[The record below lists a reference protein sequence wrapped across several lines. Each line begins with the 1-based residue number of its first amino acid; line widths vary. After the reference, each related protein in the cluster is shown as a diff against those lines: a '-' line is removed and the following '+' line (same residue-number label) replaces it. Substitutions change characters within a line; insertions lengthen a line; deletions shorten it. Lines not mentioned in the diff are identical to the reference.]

1 MSSATEKLERL
12 INNETSI
19 AMGNYSHGA
28 IARMLALFGDPH
40 RSLRCVHVAGTNGK
54 GSVCHMLHAI
64 AREAGVATGLYTSP
78 HLLDV
83 RERIVVNGEPIGEDD
98 FSRHVNEL
106 FAMIERHP
114 GPAPTYFD
122 ALTIIA
128 FRRFLERRVDL
139 AVIETGLGGRLD
151 STNVITPLLSVIT
164 DIGLD
169 HMQVLGADLAAIA
182 AEKAGIIKPGV
193 PVVTSNTAPAPL
205 EAISRAAALSASPLY
220 RFQRDFFVSSLAETR
235 GGYSFDFTLRGT
247 PDTVIGDI
255 ALPLPVAV
263 QVQNAATAATAA
275 LLLSRV
281 GIPISSGHIRAG
293 LAGVSVPG
301 RFQILSHRPDVIYD
315 PAHNP
320 DAIRQVLKALKARY
334 AGKKVI
340 AVLSFMGDKDYR
352 AMIELARRELAEPLL
367 YFELPGARSL
377 KAKEI
382 SESAGTYLA
391 AYDTIEDLCSRIRK
405 EADDSSVILVTG
417 TFRLYGAAADI
428 AKALAPGN
436 R

>member
-1 MSSATEKLERL
+1 MSSATEKLDRL

-19 AMGNYSHGA
+19 ALGNYSHEA
-28 IARMLALFGDPH
+28 IVRMLALFGNPH

-98 FSRHVNEL
+98 FSRHVDGL
-106 FAMIERHP
+106 FAMIDRHP

-128 FRRFLERRVDL
+128 FRWFLERRVGL

-151 STNVITPLLSVIT
+151 STSVITPALSVIT
-164 DIGLD
+164 DIGFD

-205 EAISRAAALSASPLY
+205 EVISRAAARSSSPLF
-220 RFQRDFFVSSLAETR
+220 RFEHDFFASSLSQTR
-235 GGYSFDFTLRGT
+235 GGFSFDFTLRGT
-247 PDTVIGDI
+247 PDTVIRDI
-255 ALPLPVAV
+255 AIPLPVPI
-263 QVQNAATAATAA
+263 QVRNAATAAAAA
-275 LLLSRV
+275 LLLSQ
-281 GIPISSGHIRAG
+281 GGTAISSSHIRTG

-301 RFQILSHRPDVIYD
+301 RFQVISHQPDVIYD

-320 DAIRQVLKALKARY
+320 DALRQVIGAVKARY

-352 AMIELARRELAEPLL
+352 TMIELTRRELAGPVV
-367 YFELPGARSL
+367 YFELPGTRSL
-377 KAKEI
+377 KAKEV
-382 SESAGTYLA
+382 SENAGAVLQS
-391 AYDTIEDLCSRIRK
+391 YDTIDDLCAYIRR
-405 EADDSSVILVTG
+405 EADGPAAVLLTG
-417 TFRLYGAAADI
+417 TFRLYGVAMDTAQ
-428 AKALAPGN
+428 ALN
-436 R
+436 RGSK